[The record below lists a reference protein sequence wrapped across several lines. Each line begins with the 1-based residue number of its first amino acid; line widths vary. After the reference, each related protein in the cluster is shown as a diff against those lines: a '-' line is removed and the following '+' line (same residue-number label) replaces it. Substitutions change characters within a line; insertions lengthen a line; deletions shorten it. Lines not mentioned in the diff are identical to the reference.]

1 MHDKRAQQVVRDRTF
16 MAKLS
21 EQRPSATD
29 ASTSPIPAEVFS
41 YQNSTMLAYG
51 HACPFTWSPG
61 RLGIKDGATTV
72 QYAPMEVIQ
81 R

>member
-41 YQNSTMLAYG
+41 CMEQHQYSTMLAYG
-51 HACPFTWSPG
+51 HACPLECFFQ
-61 RLGIKDGATTV
+61 IFFV
-72 QYAPMEVIQ
+72 
-81 R
+81 